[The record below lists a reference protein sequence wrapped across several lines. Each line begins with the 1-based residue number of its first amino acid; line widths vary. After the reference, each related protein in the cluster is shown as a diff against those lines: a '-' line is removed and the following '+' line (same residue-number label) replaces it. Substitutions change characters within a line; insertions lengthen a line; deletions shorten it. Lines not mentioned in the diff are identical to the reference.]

1 MSQNEKENLD
11 ENPALDEQDC
21 QECEADKQDCQDDL
35 ADELNKVKE
44 DSMEALKNE
53 KTINV
58 INSRRDMEQ
67 QDVNNVINGKY

>member
-1 MSQNEKENLD
+1 MGKII
-11 ENPALDEQDC
+11 ALILV
-21 QECEADKQDCQDDL
+21 L
-35 ADELNKVKE
+35 AAGYYVYANVDFNKVKE

-53 KTINV
+53 KTINA